1 MLRVLIIFT
10 LVFTAVLV
18 VDQIIKCIFVQT
30 NFTMLGEYIDLVLT
44 YNKGVAFSLFE
55 FVGEW
60 LKWIQVVLILG
71 IFSYLIYEKILL
83 KLHTTELGAILG
95 AGTSNVLDRFNYGG
109 VVDYIFWHK
118 WFNFA
123 VFNLADVIIN
133 LALFG
138 IILKSFFNKNKK

>member
-18 VDQIIKCIFVQT
+18 LDQCIKCFFVQT

-44 YNKGVAFSLFE
+44 YNRGVAFSLFE
-55 FVGEW
+55 FFGEW
-60 LKWIQVVLILG
+60 LKWIQIGLIVG
-71 IFSYLIYEKILL
+71 IFGYLVYEKTLL
-83 KLHTTELGAILG
+83 KSHTIELGAILG
-95 AGTSNVLDRFNYGG
+95 AGVSNVLDRFNYGG

-123 VFNLADVIIN
+123 VFNLADIIIN
-133 LALFG
+133 LAVFG
-138 IILKSFFNKNKK
+138 IILKSFFNKSKK